1 MLETDVVP
9 VGITSLSENKSVEK
23 EVNINDSSCK
33 IIREHRVLLTGTIPS
48 ASRVVSKKDRL
59 HKQRLEQLA
68 AAGLVL
74 KTVSRVVPI
83 IRRSSFLP
91 KKIMVLDIIEEEEDE
106 NENGDKTIVA
116 DWVKRRETECIFS
129 KITSVNIPTPA
140 VKKIKIKKVDN
151 KYNDLLNI
159 KSLITQRREERSDY
173 LKEKCKVKSVENTDY
188 ALHYSKRCNGFDI
201 LKDKNVMAKKLEKT
215 KMCISISTG
224 KKCPH
229 GIKCRFAHSVEELCN
244 ICMFGSSCKNIKKI
258 TKTNGSISFENRRGC
273 VCLFKH
279 PEETNDNFLARTD
292 KGKKP
297 IAVMIIPTVPVVSN
311 VVVVPSIYHSWVNVI
326 RGIKTSKKEKKS
338 RWGVYVP
345 PIVKKS
351 RWGVVK
357 IFKVH
362 HVLMGSMMI
371 TIAKLKIE
379 NILLEAF

>member
-1 MLETDVVP
+1 MIEVVP
-9 VGITSLSENKSVEK
+9 TGITSLSENKSIVK
-23 EVNINDSSCK
+23 ELNSKINGVNLH
-33 IIREHRVLLTGTIPS
+33 EHRVLL
-48 ASRVVSKKDRL
+48 SKKDRL

-68 AAGLVL
+68 AAVLVP
-74 KTVSRVVPI
+74 KIVSRVVPI

-91 KKIMVLDIIEEEEDE
+91 KKIMVLDETIIEEDDNEDKSVEQNEE
-106 NENGDKTIVA
+106 KTIVA
-116 DWVKRRETECIFS
+116 DWVKRCETECIFS
-129 KITSVNIPTPA
+129 KITSANIPTPT

-151 KYNDLLNI
+151 KCNDLLNI
-159 KSLITQRREERSDY
+159 KPLIAQRREERSDY
-173 LKEKCKVKSVENTDY
+173 LKEKCKVKSVENTEY

-224 KKCPH
+224 KRCPH

-244 ICMFGSSCKNIKKI
+244 ICMFGSSCKNVKKI
-258 TKTNGSISFENRRGC
+258 TKNNGSISFENRRGC
-273 VCLFKH
+273 ICLFKH

-292 KGKKP
+292 KGKKA
-297 IAVMIIPTVPVVSN
+297 IAVVIVPMVPI
-311 VVVVPSIYHSWVNVI
+311 VVVPNAIVVPTIYRSWANVI
-326 RGIKTSKKEKKS
+326 KGIKTSKKEKKS

-345 PIVKKS
+345 PIMKKS

-357 IFKVH
+357 IVKVH
-362 HVLMGSMMI
+362 SILMGSMMI

>member
-1 MLETDVVP
+1 VLIEVVP
-9 VGITSLSENKSVEK
+9 TEITSLSETKSIVK
-23 EVNINDSSCK
+23 ELTSK
-33 IIREHRVLLTGTIPS
+33 IIHEHRVLL
-48 ASRVVSKKDRL
+48 SKKDRL
-59 HKQRLEQLA
+59 NKLRLEQLA
-68 AAGLVL
+68 AAGLVP
-74 KTVSRVVPI
+74 KIVSRVVPI
-83 IRRSSFLP
+83 IHRSSFLP
-91 KKIMVLDIIEEEEDE
+91 KKITVLDETMIEDDDNE
-106 NENGDKTIVA
+106 NEEKTIVA
-116 DWVKRRETECIFS
+116 DWVKRCETECIFS
-129 KITSVNIPTPA
+129 ITSANIPTPM

-151 KYNDLLNI
+151 KCNDLLNI
-159 KSLITQRREERSDY
+159 KPLIAQRREERSDY

-244 ICMFGSSCKNIKKI
+244 ICMFGSSCKNVKKI
-258 TKTNGSISFENRRGC
+258 TKNNGSISFENRRGC
-273 VCLFKH
+273 ICLFKH

-292 KGKKP
+292 KGKKAIAAVIVPMVP
-297 IAVMIIPTVPVVSN
+297 I
-311 VVVVPSIYHSWVNVI
+311 VVVPNAIVVPAIYRSWANVI
-326 RGIKTSKKEKKS
+326 KGIKTSKKEKKS

-345 PIVKKS
+345 PIMKKS

-357 IFKVH
+357 IVKVH
-362 HVLMGSMMI
+362 SILMGSMMI